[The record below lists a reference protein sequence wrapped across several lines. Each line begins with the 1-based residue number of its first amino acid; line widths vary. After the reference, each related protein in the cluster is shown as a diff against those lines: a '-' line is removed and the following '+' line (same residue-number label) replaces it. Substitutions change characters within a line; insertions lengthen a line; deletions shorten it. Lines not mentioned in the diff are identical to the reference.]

1 MNHLLKR
8 LFLLALVS
16 IQTLVMYAD
25 NQDSI
30 YVLGWPKDALTNE
43 PVIDDT
49 KVELMTT
56 DSVIIATAV
65 PVWNEQ
71 YRAGS
76 YFSLIVGMRSG
87 DFIIRIT
94 NPEYQTFEKDFKLKV
109 GKREGNFS
117 LGQLRLRRKPKV
129 YNLDEVTVSATKI
142 KFYTKN
148 DTIIYNADAFNLAEG
163 SMLDA
168 LVSQLPGAELKR
180 DGRIFVNGKQIESLL
195 LNGNDFFRN
204 DHSVLL
210 DNLPAYT
217 VKNIKVYNKQNEF
230 DEHLSQK
237 VGHKVN
243 DGRYVMDVVLK
254 REYQIGWL
262 NNVEVGGGTQERW
275 LARLFSLRY
284 TPQSR
289 ISFYANANNI
299 HENRKPGN
307 SGDWS
312 PADIGSG
319 ISTTESGGLDYRIND
334 KLDRWRVEGNATASH
349 SSTDTETHQSQ
360 VLFQNTGNVFSRS
373 CQSGNERYTQ
383 LVTDHKFQINL
394 GPESSRHDVELR
406 FSPNFNFTRIK
417 SSFESLSA
425 EFSASPFTMDKCQS
439 VFFGP
444 DADKT
449 MASILVNKVE
459 IRQRNN
465 STNIA
470 GGTSASLNAL
480 IPYTPYSIGFDA
492 SVNAKKSKH
501 NSFDV
506 YSLENA
512 ASRDY
517 RNRYFNQPSN
527 HRDALAV
534 ISLQTPF
541 DQNWK
546 WVSTTRLSYSYS
558 HDEREES
565 LYRLDKIEEM
575 TDTELGTL
583 PSTRKALLE
592 SLDAVNS
599 YFTTNEQH
607 QVTLDF
613 DGRYDNQ
620 IYRNGNKY
628 ARFRFTWKAGMTLL
642 NENLEYEGQQ
652 LRDERRTAWLPKLGL
667 EVLRNTP
674 GLKHE
679 LELQTSF
686 RQQLPLMFTLMGL
699 RFDSDPLNI
708 REGNVGL
715 YRTDVFS
722 AVFFYRSDKWLSKH
736 RRSLSAN
743 VRLNAYRNAVAMAQT
758 YNASTGVRSFRP
770 ENVNGNWNSSITT
783 SFYTPLGNHG
793 FSLNVS
799 LSENFY
805 HNVDLTGLL
814 EQTPVRSTV
823 CTNYLSLPVKVDYS
837 RKKVRLGAKIQTAWN
852 HVESHRVGFQNINAA
867 DISIGVNGNAT
878 LPWDLQFA
886 SDLTYFVRSGYS
898 NDAMNTNDLVWN
910 AQLSK
915 SIIHSKL
922 TFALVGYD
930 ILGQLSNITYT
941 VNAQGSTETWHNV
954 IPRYG
959 MLRIVYR
966 FNKQPKNKR
975 N

>member
-1 MNHLLKR
+1 MKQIIM
-8 LFLLALVS
+8 LALMGLQVL
-16 IQTLVMYAD
+16 LVQAV
-25 NQDSI
+25 NVEHTDSI

-243 DGRYVMDVVLK
+243 DGSYVMDVVLK

-299 HENRKPGN
+299 HENRKPGD
-307 SGDWS
+307 SGEWS

-319 ISTTESGGLDYRIND
+319 INTTKSGGLDYRVND

-349 SSTDTETHQSQ
+349 SITDTETQQSH
-360 VLFQNTGNVFSRS
+360 VLFQNSGNTFSRNL
-373 CQSGNERYTQ
+373 QSGKEQYMQ
-383 LVTDHKFQINL
+383 LSTNHKFQFNL
-394 GPESSRHDVELR
+394 GPERSRHDIELR
-406 FSPNFNFTRIK
+406 FSPNFNFTRGK
-417 SSFESLSA
+417 SSFESLAA
-425 EFSASPFTMDKCQS
+425 EFSELPSNIENWQS
-439 VFFGP
+439 IFFGP
-444 DADKT
+444 EADQKLT
-449 MASILVNKVE
+449 STIVNKVTN
-459 IRQRNN
+459 RQRNN
-465 STNIA
+465 STNIV
-470 GGTSASLNAL
+470 GGTSARLNAL
-480 IPYTPYSIGFDA
+480 IPYTPYIIGFDA
-492 SVNAKKSKH
+492 SVNAKNSKN
-501 NSFDV
+501 NSFDF
-506 YSLENA
+506 YNMLNA
-512 ASRDY
+512 TGRDY
-517 RNRYFNQPSN
+517 RSRYFNRPSN
-527 HRDALAV
+527 HQDALAN
-534 ISLQTPF
+534 ISLITPF
-541 DQNWK
+541 DQNWN
-546 WVSTTRLSYSYS
+546 WVATTQLGYSYS
-558 HDEREES
+558 QDKREES
-565 LYRLDKIEEM
+565 LYRLDRLEEM
-575 TDTELGTL
+575 SNADLGTL
-583 PSTRKALLE
+583 PSTRDALIE
-592 SLDAVNS
+592 SLDGSNS

-607 QVTLDF
+607 QVTLSF

-620 IYRNGNKY
+620 IYRDNSKY
-628 ARFRFTWKAGMTLL
+628 ARFRFTWKAGVALQ
-642 NENLEYEGQQ
+642 NENLGYEGQQ
-652 LRDERRTAWLPKLGL
+652 FRNDHRTAWLPSLGL
-667 EVLRNTP
+667 ELLRNTP

-686 RQQLPLMFTLMGL
+686 RQQLPSMFTLMGL
-699 RFDSDPLNI
+699 RFDTDPLNI
-708 REGNVGL
+708 RVGNACL
-715 YRTDVFS
+715 HRTDVFS
-722 AVFFYRSDKWLSKH
+722 AVFFYRSDRWLSKH

-743 VRLNAYRNAVAMAQT
+743 IKLNAYCNAVATAQT

-770 ENVNGNWNSSITT
+770 ENLNGNWNSSMTT

-805 HNVDLTGLL
+805 HNVDLTGLV
-814 EQTPVRSTV
+814 EQTPARSSV

-837 RKKVRLGAKIQTAWN
+837 RNKVRLGARIQTAWN
-852 HVESHRVGFQNINAA
+852 HVESHRVGFQKINAA
-867 DISIGVNGNAT
+867 DISMGVNGNVT

-886 SDLTYFVRSGYS
+886 SDLTYFVRRGYS
-898 NDAMNTNDLVWN
+898 NDAMNTDDLVWN

-915 SIIHSKL
+915 SIIHGKL

-930 ILGQLSNITYT
+930 ILGQLSNISYT
-941 VNAQGSTETWHNV
+941 VNAQGSTEIWRNV

-959 MLRIVYR
+959 MLRVIYH
-966 FNKQPKNKR
+966 FNKQPKKR
-975 N
+975 E